1 MKRFLLLELLL
12 ELLLGTT
19 FASARLIPYAVT
31 LSAAMLSTPTT
42 NPTTNPTSN
51 NMKHHDHVHRFR
63 GSLLGVHA
71 DVSLD
76 TDTQKASIDLRGIPL
91 GGRLKGTARFSDGEG
106 SDVVVD
112 EPLKSALDR
121 RLVSA
126 GSDAA
131 LRLRKASPVYRSTR
145 PDVVSNSANFASS
158 GASLK
163 TLSNHASTKRL
174 KGDTNV

>member
-1 MKRFLLLELLL
+1 MKRLLLL

-121 RLVSA
+121 RLVRISSA
-126 GSDAA
+126 AFDRVDGVVRVTIQLPFLLGKHTLELDSVDE
-131 LRLRKASPVYRSTR
+131 RVR
-145 PDVVSNSANFASS
+145 P
-158 GASLK
+158 
-163 TLSNHASTKRL
+163 
-174 KGDTNV
+174 